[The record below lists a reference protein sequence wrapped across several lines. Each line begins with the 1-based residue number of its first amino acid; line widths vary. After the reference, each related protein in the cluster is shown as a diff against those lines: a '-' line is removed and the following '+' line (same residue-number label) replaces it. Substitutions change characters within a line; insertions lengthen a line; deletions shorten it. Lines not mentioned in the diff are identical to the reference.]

1 MHFHTTKI
9 LTVVGFVLSVG
20 AFAASAETVY
30 DNTTTNIC
38 YNHNFVHEDDE
49 GGDQITLA
57 GTGRLITEL
66 EIGFMATAGTAD
78 LRVRMYENDALEG
91 KPGTLLYDSFDLYDV
106 PVVDGFNTL
115 TVYPG
120 VTVPDT
126 FTWTLQR
133 VDGVHL
139 SMPRYAPPTIGS
151 SGDFF
156 WVNSQGVFWYA
167 GDWPTT
173 EDSLYARVEAAG
185 YDPVELLNALVQTVI
200 GLNLHHGIENS
211 LDAKL
216 DAALQALDDV
226 NANNDVAAV
235 NALEAFMNAVE
246 AQRDNKIPEADADS
260 LIADTQQ
267 IITLLTEG

>member
-30 DNTTTNIC
+30 DNTTTNI
-38 YNHNFVHEDDE
+38 NVSQGLSTEF
-49 GGDQITLA
+49 GDQITLA
-57 GTGRLITEL
+57 GTERLITEL
-66 EIGFMATAGTAD
+66 EIGFNAVDGTAD
-78 LRVRMYENDALEG
+78 LRVRMYKNDALEG
-91 KPGTLLYDSFDLYDV
+91 KPGTVLYDSFDLYDV

-115 TVYPG
+115 TVYPD

-133 VDGVHL
+133 VDGIVL
-139 SMPRYAPPTIGS
+139 QMPRYGPPTIGS
-151 SGDFF
+151 SSGDFF
-156 WVNSQGVFWYA
+156 WHNSQGIFWYA
-167 GDWPTT
+167 YSTSH
-173 EDSLYARVEAAG
+173 EDNFYARLEVADS
-185 YDPVELLNALVQTVI
+185 DPVELLNTLVQTVI

-235 NALEAFMNAVE
+235 NVLEAFMNAVE

-267 IITLLTEG
+267 IMTLLTEG

>member
-1 MHFHTTKI
+1 MKMRSYTTKI
-9 LTVVGFVLSVG
+9 LAVVGFVLSVG

-30 DNTTTNIC
+30 DNTTTPCPVI
-38 YNHNFVHEDDE
+38 HGFGSEE
-49 GGDQITLA
+49 GGDQVTLA
-57 GTGRLITEL
+57 GTERLITEL
-66 EIGFMATAGTAD
+66 EIGFIAVAGTAD
-78 LRVRMYENDALEG
+78 LRVRMYANDAPEG

-106 PVVDGFNTL
+106 PVVDGLNTL
-115 TVYPG
+115 TVYPD

-133 VDGVHL
+133 VDGIAL
-139 SMPRYAPPTIGS
+139 QMSRYGPPTIGS

-156 WVNSQGVFWYA
+156 WQNSQGVFWWWREFS
-167 GDWPTT
+167 GL
-173 EDSLYARVEAAG
+173 EDSFYARMEAG
-185 YDPVELLNALVQTVI
+185 YDPVELLNDLVQTVI
-200 GLNLHHGIENS
+200 DLNLHNGIENS

-216 DAALQALDDV
+216 DTALQALDDI

-235 NALEAFMNAVE
+235 NVLEAFINAVE